1 MTAFRFT
8 QLSAV
13 FVLDMRNKV
22 AKRLRKEAQR
32 ETVGKS
38 AKTTREVYQAKKK
51 EYKTR

>member
-13 FVLDMRNKV
+13 FVFTMRNKV
-22 AKRLRKEAQR
+22 AKRLRKEAEN

-38 AKTTREVYQAKKK
+38 SRETKIVYKAKKK
-51 EYKTR
+51 QYKTR